1 MKLIVKLLA
10 SITILLSSFHVS
22 TAQVNALSRNT
33 IRNDVKKIIEDY
45 PNHFQNII
53 GELLIENPQSSDYSS
68 LLKISGAEECTITKY
83 SATKK
88 EIYSWQALM
97 LATENFDDAKK
108 KFRSLYSQINNLSV
122 TGWHLNGVY
131 ESPEMEKKFTN
142 VIFSFDPGNEALRNL
157 KVELS
162 IENEVMEWKIKLLVY
177 GRERDDDER
186 GQIKEN

>member
-10 SITILLSSFHVS
+10 AITIILSSFHVS
-22 TAQVNALSRNT
+22 TAQLNALSRNT
-33 IRNDVKKIIEDY
+33 ITNDVKKIIEDY

-68 LLKISGAEECTITKY
+68 LLKINGAEECTITKY

-88 EIYSWQALM
+88 DIYSWQALM
-97 LATENFDDAKK
+97 LTTENFDEAKK
-108 KFRSLYSQINNLSV
+108 KFRSWFSQINNLSV

-131 ESPEMEKKFTN
+131 ENPEMERKFTS

-162 IENEVMEWKIKLLVY
+162 IESEVMEWKIKLLVY
-177 GRERDDDER
+177 GRERDDDEK